1 MLQNKLY
8 KQLEF
13 IFLYAVLPALFA
25 LDILSVKFLLVALWL
40 MIFYAVFI
48 LKVTKCKFS
57 LKLFDKSQLKSLLL
71 RFFLLAI
78 VFLFASYLYTPEA
91 FFHMAKNETKLF
103 IFLLIFYPLVSVLPQ
118 ELLYRVFFFS
128 RYSFKLSKQKQSVFN
143 AVLFSFAHTL
153 FGSSL
158 VLILTFIGGLIFSQT
173 YLKNRSFLL
182 VCIEHILYGY
192 LLFVSG
198 IGELFLQKG
207 TLDTIRTFF

>member
-1 MLQNKLY
+1 MT
-8 KQLEF
+8 
-13 IFLYAVLPALFA
+13 
-25 LDILSVKFLLVALWL
+25 
-40 MIFYAVFI
+40 FYSAYI

-57 LKLFDKSQLKSLLL
+57 LKLFDKNQLKYLLL

-78 VFLFASYLYTPEA
+78 VFYLQVIYALLKLF
-91 FFHMAKNETKLF
+91 FIWQKNETKLF

-128 RYSFKLSKQKQSVFN
+128 RYSFKLSKQKQSVLN

-182 VCIEHILYGY
+182 VCIEHTLYGY